1 MAATEWGTV
10 EATTAGLEAEF
21 GAAVDGTDGMAVFL
35 VSEGERPVGI
45 IQSYRIGDD
54 PEYLD
59 DRWMVGAPPDEVS
72 MDYLI
77 GEPDAVGR
85 GLGSEMIRRFAAGLW
100 ERYPRAP
107 SAIVAVLADNPASW
121 RALEKAGF
129 ARIWSGPARSD
140 YGTDEP
146 THIYRLPRPDAGRL
160 TPAHRRPALFA
171 TTKGRKTTD
180 KLSVYFERWYSGI

>member
-1 MAATEWGTV
+1 
-10 EATTAGLEAEF
+10 
-21 GAAVDGTDGMAVFL
+21 
-35 VSEGERPVGI
+35 
-45 IQSYRIGDD
+45 
-54 PEYLD
+54 
-59 DRWMVGAPPDEVS
+59 MVGAPPDEVS
-72 MDYLI
+72 IDYLI
-77 GEPDAVGR
+77 GEPDAAGR

-146 THIYRLPRPDAGRL
+146 THIYRLPRPA
-160 TPAHRRPALFA
+160 PV
-171 TTKGRKTTD
+171 
-180 KLSVYFERWYSGI
+180 S